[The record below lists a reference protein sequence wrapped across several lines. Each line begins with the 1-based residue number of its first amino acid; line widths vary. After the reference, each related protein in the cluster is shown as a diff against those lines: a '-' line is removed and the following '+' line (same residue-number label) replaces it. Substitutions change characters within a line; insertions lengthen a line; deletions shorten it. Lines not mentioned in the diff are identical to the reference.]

1 MRLKDNL
8 KIGFITEETEF
19 GFLEDLTAE
28 MIQMLVSAPTISRG
42 AEFQCLD
49 NDE

>member
-8 KIGFITEETEF
+8 KIGLITEEPEF

-28 MIQMLVSAPTISRG
+28 MIQMLVSAPILSRG
-42 AEFQCLD
+42 AEFQSPD